1 MEDSLSTRP
10 LISVITPFLNVEPFL
25 AEAVDSVLAQ
35 TFHDWELILVDD
47 GSSDGSSDI
56 ARNYAARHADQIRY
70 VEHPEHTNC
79 GISASRNLGFRQA
92 RGHWIAN
99 LDGDDQWL
107 PTKLEGQVDILTR
120 YPDVGLIMGASRYWY
135 SWSGR
140 AEECDRDEVIAV
152 GAPQDRVVE
161 PPHMLKFI
169 YPLAWGAAPCPS
181 PLLVR
186 SDVVERV
193 GGWEDS
199 FRTAYEDQAFLV
211 KLYLETPTYVTS
223 MCWDLYRQR
232 PGSCM
237 KVDLT
242 GPGYHEHRRRF
253 LEWFEIYLQDRRLEQ
268 QPVWEMLQRAFRRYR
283 HPILDRAHQLRRRII
298 DHVERTVGNS

>member
-1 MEDSLSTRP
+1 
-10 LISVITPFLNVEPFL
+10 
-25 AEAVDSVLAQ
+25 
-35 TFHDWELILVDD
+35 
-47 GSSDGSSDI
+47 
-56 ARNYAARHADQIRY
+56 
-70 VEHPEHTNC
+70 
-79 GISASRNLGFRQA
+79 
-92 RGHWIAN
+92 
-99 LDGDDQWL
+99 
-107 PTKLEGQVDILTR
+107 
-120 YPDVGLIMGASRYWY
+120 
-135 SWSGR
+135 
-140 AEECDRDEVIAV
+140 
-152 GAPQDRVVE
+152 
-161 PPHMLKFI
+161 
-169 YPLAWGAAPCPS
+169 
-181 PLLVR
+181 
-186 SDVVERV
+186 
-193 GGWEDS
+193 
-199 FRTAYEDQAFLV
+199 V